1 MSAPGQETGT
11 PNSPAGSHGESTGRD
26 GLPAWR
32 KLENHADRMRE
43 ATLRELFDADPHRA
57 ATFALEGPGMYAD
70 FAKNR
75 INAETLALL
84 MELAEQCGLEGKIAA
99 MFSGEKIN
107 VSEDRAVLHTAL
119 RAPRGTSI
127 NVDGHN
133 VVPGVH
139 EVLEK
144 MAGFANAVRS
154 RAWRGHTGEPIRNV
168 INIGIGGSDLGPR
181 MACQALLPF
190 SDRTLRLEFVSNVDG
205 AEFAEATRGLDPAE
219 TLFIVC
225 SKSWRTLETL
235 TNAATAREWVLAA
248 FGGDESAI
256 ASHFVAV
263 STNTEGVTG
272 FGIDPANMFGF
283 WDWVGGRYSLDS
295 AVGLSLMVAIGPEN
309 FTEMLGGFHDVDEH
323 FRTAPLERNIPVL
336 MGLISVWYNNFLG
349 AQTQVVLPYSH
360 YLAHLPAYLQQLEME
375 SNGKHVTLAGA
386 QVDYQS
392 GQIVWGQPGTNGQHA
407 FYQLLH
413 QGTKLVPCD
422 FIAFVEPLSDLG
434 HQHDLLTANV
444 FAQTEGLAFGRTAQE
459 LRDAGSPEEQ
469 IPHRTCKGNQ
479 PTTTLL
485 LDRLDPRTLGTL
497 IALYEHK
504 VFTEGVIWDVDS
516 FDQWGV
522 ELGKLLAD
530 TIAGELTAD
539 RLPAL
544 DHDGSTTELI
554 RRYRA
559 GRGRRDN
566 DQVLP

>member
-1 MSAPGQETGT
+1 MSTPGSE
-11 PNSPAGSHGESTGRD
+11 NKMSEHFAGSCNEQQSRTN
-26 GLPAWR
+26 LPAWSQ
-32 KLENHADRMRE
+32 LEQHATKMRE
-43 ATLRELFDADPHRA
+43 ATLRELFDADPDRA
-57 ATFALEGPGMYAD
+57 AAFGIQDLGMYAD

-75 INAETLALL
+75 INAETLTLL
-84 MELAEQCGLEGKIAA
+84 TELADQCGLREKMAA
-99 MFSGEKIN
+99 MFGGEKIN
-107 VSEDRAVLHTAL
+107 ISEDRAVLHTAL
-119 RAPRGTSI
+119 RAPRETTI
-127 NVDGHN
+127 NVDGGN
-133 VVPGVH
+133 VVPEVH

-144 MAGFANAVRS
+144 MAGFATAVRS
-154 RAWRGHTGEPIRNV
+154 RTWRGHTGEPIRNV

-181 MACQALLPF
+181 MAYQALRPF
-190 SDRTLRLEFVSNVDG
+190 ADRNLHLEFVSNIDG
-205 AEFAEATRGLDPAE
+205 ADFVEATQGLDPAE
-219 TLFIVC
+219 TLFIVS

-248 FGGDESAI
+248 FDGDASSI

-263 STNTEGVTG
+263 STNTEGVPE

-309 FTEMLGGFHDVDEH
+309 FIEMLGGFHDVDEH
-323 FRTAPLERNIPVL
+323 FRTAPLERNIPAL

-349 AQTQVVLPYSH
+349 AESQAVLPYSH

-375 SNGKHVTLAGA
+375 SNGKHVTVSGA
-386 QVDYQS
+386 PVDYQT
-392 GQIVWGQPGTNGQHA
+392 GQIIWGQPGTNGQHA

-422 FIAFVEPLSDLG
+422 FIAVVEPFSDLA
-434 HQHDLLTANV
+434 HQHDLLNANV
-444 FAQTEGLAFGRTAQE
+444 FAQTEGLAFGRTEQE

-469 IPHRTCKGNQ
+469 IPHRVCKGNQ

-485 LDRLDPRTLGTL
+485 LDRLDPRSLGTL

-530 TIAGELTAD
+530 TIAEELTAD
-539 RLPAL
+539 SVPSM

-554 RRYRA
+554 RRYRT
-559 GRGRRDN
+559 GRGRE
-566 DQVLP
+566 